1 MWFMYIAM
9 AHAETHTEI
18 DFDETEITG
27 EVIRPAISLIVEKSP
42 SLCPSLDPSSVEWQ
56 ECVLNLDYAAIKE
69 VCSDLGADTAKVTR
83 KMSTLNVEYFPVW
96 AREGDQQTWHGCV
109 YNSQTGA
116 RVQEFVWTFVGNRW
130 FMTDIPHDL
139 VVARGA
145 KQGSLNAFDGYEW
158 GEDYTPGKSIDAKA
172 TMAYRLDP
180 VAELGASW
188 VGSTSRASQSSINAQ
203 LLEQGVQPPYCSAE
217 ERNPWCQ
224 PLPRLLLRAAGPNI
238 LSVRT
243 VGSVDEDHAVYGV
256 LFRAMTAF
264 DYTAN
269 PK

>member
-1 MWFMYIAM
+1 MLFMYIAT

-18 DFDETEITG
+18 DFDEAEITG
-27 EVIRPAISLIVEKSP
+27 EIIRPAISLIVEKSP
-42 SLCPSLDPSSVEWQ
+42 SLCPSLDPTSVEWQ
-56 ECVLNLDYAAIKE
+56 ECVLNLDYASIKQ
-69 VCSDLGADTAKVTR
+69 VCSDLGEGTAEVTR
-83 KMSTLNVEYFPVW
+83 RMSAMDVQYFPVW
-96 AREGDQQTWHGCV
+96 AHEGDQQTWHGCV
-109 YNSQTGA
+109 FNSQTGA

-158 GEDYTPGKSIDAKA
+158 GEDYTPGKPIDAKA

-188 VGSTSRASQSSINAQ
+188 VASTSGASQTSINAQ
-203 LLEQGVQPPYCSAE
+203 LTEQGVLPPYCVTK
-217 ERNPWCQ
+217 ERKERCQ
-224 PLPRLLLRAAGPNI
+224 PLPRLLIRAVGTNI

-264 DYTAN
+264 DYTAR
-269 PK
+269 P